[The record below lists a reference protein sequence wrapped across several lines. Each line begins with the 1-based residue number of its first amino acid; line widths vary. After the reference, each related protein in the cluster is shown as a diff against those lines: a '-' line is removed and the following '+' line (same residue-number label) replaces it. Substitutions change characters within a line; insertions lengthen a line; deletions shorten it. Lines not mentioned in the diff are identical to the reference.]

1 MKSGA
6 SGSGKSGNKTK
17 TNQRGRPA
25 KLSRDVIL
33 EAARSLSRT
42 DFSFQDIATQLNVS
56 PQSLYHYF
64 ASKEELCATL
74 AEDDMESIPIVDS
87 STLEWRDYCRTQIRM
102 FTEWMSESS
111 EPAHLFQGRFGWI
124 SMDGSPNLNF
134 LNHVDE
140 AVGSL
145 MKAGFSPREAMN
157 LTLILLALTVRAH
170 QPDPRQN
177 SFDRARTSIE
187 DAVQATE
194 KDALTNLRNALADPS
209 PHRLSSMFDTVIELV
224 IAGAAARYEV
234 D

>member
-1 MKSGA
+1 M
-6 SGSGKSGNKTK
+6 
-17 TNQRGRPA
+17 
-25 KLSRDVIL
+25 SRDVIL

-42 DFSFQDIATQLNVS
+42 DFSFQDIANQLGVS

-87 STLEWRDYCRTQIRM
+87 STLEWRDYCRTQVLM
-102 FTEWMSESS
+102 FAEWMSESS

-124 SMDGSPNLNF
+124 TMDGSPNLNF
-134 LNHVDE
+134 LNHVDG
-140 AVGSL
+140 AVDSL
-145 MKAGFSPREAMN
+145 TKAGFSPREAMN
-157 LTLILLALTVRAH
+157 LSLIFLALTLGAH

-177 SFDRARTSIE
+177 SFDRARMSIE
-187 DAVQATE
+187 DAVQAT
-194 KDALTNLRNALADPS
+194 KNDTLANLRNAIAEPS
-209 PHRLSSMFDTVIELV
+209 RDGQMSIFETVIELV

>member
-1 MKSGA
+1 M
-6 SGSGKSGNKTK
+6 
-17 TNQRGRPA
+17 
-25 KLSRDVIL
+25 SRDVIV

-42 DFSFQDIATQLNVS
+42 DFSFQDIANQLGVS

-74 AEDDMESIPIVDS
+74 AENDMESIPIVDS
-87 STLEWRDYCRTQIRM
+87 STLEWRDYCRTQVRM
-102 FTEWMSESS
+102 FAEWMSESS

-157 LTLILLALTVRAH
+157 LSLIFLALTVRAH

-194 KDALTNLRNALADPS
+194 KDALANLRNAISDPS
-209 PHRLSSMFDTVIELV
+209 PHRLNSMFDTVIELV